1 MGLDGLDFG
10 FLCIGILD
18 SNGFVL
24 DLDWLVGLAC
34 MVGSSGG
41 VLGSGLKATT
51 TMGLCKI
58 DRERGFELKATTIMA
73 GDLLLAMMKG

>member
-1 MGLDGLDFG
+1 
-10 FLCIGILD
+10 
-18 SNGFVL
+18 
-24 DLDWLVGLAC
+24 

-73 GDLLLAMMKG
+73 GDLLLAMMKGWAWVLTGKTQVPHVVFFVFFVFFFL

>member
-1 MGLDGLDFG
+1 
-10 FLCIGILD
+10 
-18 SNGFVL
+18 
-24 DLDWLVGLAC
+24 

-73 GDLLLAMMKG
+73 GDLLLAMMKGWAWVLTGKTQVPHVVFFFFFF

>member
-1 MGLDGLDFG
+1 
-10 FLCIGILD
+10 
-18 SNGFVL
+18 
-24 DLDWLVGLAC
+24 

-73 GDLLLAMMKG
+73 GDLLLAMMKGWAWVLTGKTQVPHVGFFFFFFL